1 MMDRRREKLEHLEQ
15 MRFALGYGA
24 ILQRGFALVR
34 NDEGV
39 VRSALQAPAGTR
51 LSVQFFDG
59 RITATADGPLD
70 ETAQAAKPTKR
81 REPTPKK
88 KPEGGQGSLFLS
100 PNCLASSF
108 RMRIK
113 FC

>member
-1 MMDRRREKLEHLEQ
+1 MLKRRREKLDHLEQ
-15 MRFALGYGA
+15 MRLALGYGA

-59 RITATADGPLD
+59 RITADGGR
-70 ETAQAAKPTKR
+70 AARRQRRQSRKASAKKR
-81 REPTPKK
+81 EAPPKK
-88 KPEGGQGSLFLS
+88 KPEGGQGSLF
-100 PNCLASSF
+100 
-108 RMRIK
+108 
-113 FC
+113 